1 MHPIL
6 LILVVF
12 DAVVVVRIVPDK
24 IKVLI
29 DFTKIHAVVAAVAVV
44 IVVVVVGIFGED
56 NPRVHL
62 LVLAAED
69 GGGGH
74 HRLSEDGG
82 GRDGDGRERRD
93 GDALVAPGERVRG
106 VHLHVARHAQRGGVG
121 AARERGRGLLAG
133 LAHPHALVAGRHAV
147 GRVHPR
153 VARRAQVRRV
163 RAAVH
168 HARRRAAP
176 VARPRPWAAA
186 PLSSSSSFASNS
198 NLLVEHVATKIII
211 HERSSLA
218 CGSSS
223 FSLHHM
229 DKSIDPSYCVCPLS
243 LYVSCVYASSPV
255 PLPRMALVEFCECFL
270 E

>member
-6 LILVVF
+6 PILVVF

-44 IVVVVVGIFGED
+44 VVVIVVVVVVVIVVVVVGIFGEEK
-56 NPRVHL
+56 PRVHL
-62 LVLAAED
+62 LVLVAED

-82 GRDGDGRERRD
+82 GRDGDGR
-93 GDALVAPGERVRG
+93 ERVRG

-121 AARERGRGLLAG
+121 AARERGRGALAG

-243 LYVSCVYASSPV
+243 LCVVCVCVFSCSSTSHGSCGI
-255 PLPRMALVEFCECFL
+255 L
-270 E
+270 